1 MISAILTGLLSGLVF
16 GYVQAGLKS
25 LRRPFRHIIKYPP
38 HRAAVAVLWHLII
51 GPIWWFARLSRFR
64 FLQPFALWAEGPI
77 RWVVAEK

>member
-1 MISAILTGLLSGLVF
+1 MDLILAFLLGFYL
-16 GYVQAGLKS
+16 QAGLQS

-38 HRAAVAVLWHLII
+38 LRAAVAVLWHLII

-77 RWVVAEK
+77 RWVVGEK